1 MFIPSP
7 IKENMWPNTTVS
19 AFGPEPQH
27 SALGDFSAAVA
38 QSAFLANRNDQYDLL
53 NTCYW
58 LHSLSV
64 VGW

>member
-1 MFIPSP
+1 
-7 IKENMWPNTTVS
+7 MWPNTTVS